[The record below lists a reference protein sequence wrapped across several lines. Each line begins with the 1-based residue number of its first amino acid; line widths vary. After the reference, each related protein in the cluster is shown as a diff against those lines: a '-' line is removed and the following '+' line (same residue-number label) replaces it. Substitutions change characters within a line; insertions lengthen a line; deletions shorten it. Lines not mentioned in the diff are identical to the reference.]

1 MPCIHWTVCDYNHDI
16 GPSGMAYDSIVD
28 DDMLSTVLSERPRCC
43 YSYYVAKLSY
53 SYMTV
58 V

>member
-1 MPCIHWTVCDYNHDI
+1 MTTTTTLGPSIADI
-16 GPSGMAYDSIVD
+16 GPSGMAYDSIAD

>member
-1 MPCIHWTVCDYNHDI
+1 VTTTTTLGPSVADI
-16 GPSGMAYDSIVD
+16 GPSGMAYDSIAD
-28 DDMLSTVLSERPRCC
+28 DDMLSTVLSETPRCC